1 MNQWWRMR
9 HENGVVGG
17 ARGQVLFGRQ
27 KNENMHLVA
36 RGCLCVWYNSSH
48 GKGTCRMRKF
58 FDRERQLE
66 KLEALWRKDS
76 SSFVV
81 VAGGPAAW
89 QMSGF

>member
-1 MNQWWRMR
+1 
-9 HENGVVGG
+9 
-17 ARGQVLFGRQ
+17 
-27 KNENMHLVA
+27 
-36 RGCLCVWYNSSH
+36 
-48 GKGTCRMRKF
+48 MRKF